1 MKIKPIDIFTNKRP
15 VIISGPCSA
24 ESEEQVLSTCGQIAK
39 NGNVDV
45 LRAGIWKPRTRPNSF
60 EGVGAAALPWL
71 KKAGKE
77 AGLPIAVEVANFN
90 HVFES
95 LKHDVDILW
104 IGARTTVNPFS
115 VQEIADALKGTDAT
129 VMVKNPI
136 NADVEL
142 WTGALERLNQAG
154 ITKLGMIHRGFA
166 QHGKSVYRN
175 EPKWQLA
182 VEMKRRFPDLPLICD
197 PSHIC
202 GNRDLLQNVS
212 QQALD
217 MDFDGLMI
225 ESHVNPDEALSD
237 RAQQVT
243 PSDLEVLLNGLVVR
257 RPDIPDAELSNKLE
271 LLRSQIDIIDDD
283 LLKLIGERMK
293 VAEEIGLVKK
303 EKGITI
309 LQTNRWEEIIE
320 KASANGALQGLSK
333 KFMIRY
339 LNAIHQES
347 IDHQNDVMNASDLE
361 EENN

>member
-1 MKIKPIDIFTNKRP
+1 MKTNPIQLFEQKRP
-15 VIISGPCSA
+15 LVISGPCSA
-24 ESEEQVLSTCGQIAK
+24 ETENQVLSTCKKLAETGK
-39 NGNVDV
+39 VDV

-60 EGVGAAALPWL
+60 EGIGADALPWL
-71 KKAGKE
+71 SRAKKE
-77 AGLPIAVEVANFN
+77 TGLPIAVEVANFN
-90 HVFES
+90 HVFEA
-95 LKHDVDILW
+95 LKHKVDILW

-129 VMVKNPI
+129 VLVKNPI

-166 QHGKSVYRN
+166 QHGNSIYRN

-182 VEMKRRFPDLPLICD
+182 VEMKRRFPELPLVCD

-202 GNRDLLQNVS
+202 GNRELLLSVS

-225 ESHVNPDEALSD
+225 ESHIHPDEALSD
-237 RAQQVT
+237 KAQQVT
-243 PSDLEVLLNGLVVR
+243 PNDLEALLDELVVR
-257 RPDIPDAELSNKLE
+257 RPDIPDEELSNKLSR
-271 LLRSQIDIIDDD
+271 LRSQIDLIDDD
-283 LLKLIGERMK
+283 LMKLLGDRMK

-347 IDHQNDVMNASDLE
+347 IDHQNDVMNTSELE
-361 EENN
+361 DK

>member
-1 MKIKPIDIFTNKRP
+1 MNTKPIELFNQKKP
-15 VIISGPCSA
+15 VVISGPCSA
-24 ESEEQVLSTCGQIAK
+24 ESEDQVLQTCEQLAETGK
-39 NGNVDV
+39 VDV

-60 EGVGAAALPWL
+60 EGVGAVGLGWL
-71 KKAGKE
+71 KKAREKT
-77 AGLPIAVEVANFN
+77 GLPISVEVANLN
-90 HVFES
+90 HVFEC
-95 LKHDVDILW
+95 LKHQIDILW

-129 VMVKNPI
+129 VLVKNPI

-142 WTGALERLNQAG
+142 WTGALERLNKAG
-154 ITKLGMIHRGFA
+154 ISKLGMIHRGFA
-166 QHGKSVYRN
+166 QHGKSIYRN

-182 VEMKRRFPDLPLICD
+182 VEMKRRFPEIPLVCD
-197 PSHIC
+197 PSHIS
-202 GNRDLLQNVS
+202 GNRELLQGIS

-225 ESHVNPDEALSD
+225 ESHITPDEALSD
-237 RAQQVT
+237 KAQQVT
-243 PSDLEVLLNGLVVR
+243 PERLGELVGDLVVR
-257 RPDIPDAELSNKLE
+257 RPDIPDQELTHKLS
-271 LLRSQIDIIDDD
+271 LLRNQIDMIDDD
-283 LLKLIGERMK
+283 LLKLLGDRMK

-347 IDHQNDVMNASDLE
+347 IDHQNEIMNQSELSED
-361 EENN
+361 